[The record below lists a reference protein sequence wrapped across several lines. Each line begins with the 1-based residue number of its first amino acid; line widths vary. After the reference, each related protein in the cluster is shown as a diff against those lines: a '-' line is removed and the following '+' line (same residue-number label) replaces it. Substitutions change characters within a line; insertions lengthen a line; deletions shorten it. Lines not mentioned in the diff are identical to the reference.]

1 MTPKEL
7 DSLRS
12 QGFIVNTNEDPDFF
26 DSLFQGFVSS
36 SEEFSKNT
44 AANIKA
50 INAIEKFLLFA
61 KNKLVSN
68 PPVTITYMDRGLALQ
83 FADYTRSV
91 LVNNKDEVQRPSQ
104 YVAITESAKQP
115 YGPTAIKQVDAS
127 MPITG

>member
-50 INAIEKFLLFA
+50 INAIENFKF
-61 KNKLVSN
+61 
-68 PPVTITYMDRGLALQ
+68 
-83 FADYTRSV
+83 
-91 LVNNKDEVQRPSQ
+91 
-104 YVAITESAKQP
+104 
-115 YGPTAIKQVDAS
+115 KQVMFFILSD
-127 MPITG
+127 